1 MGCTPRQ
8 THRTMDKENVTI
20 DSKETLSSSKEKRG
34 RDGKQ
39 KKRQKTSQPQ
49 SPEPVASEDI
59 AHILDHSRY
68 FSKQKQMTSYADD
81 FLLRDLVHPKIMD
94 FDYFVTSGLQ
104 FQELLSV
111 QGLDAFVSLEDTYYP
126 NLIKVFYA
134 NLTILDNGDLCSEV
148 CKVKIRVKPRDWLA
162 IANLK
167 YEGQKFQ
174 LSKLP
179 DNIGFHRGQ
188 ALDAMVRPDLQ
199 GRNCKNTGSLTIED
213 RLLHYAFVH
222 ILMPRGSNY
231 ALVLMEDIFILW
243 AIKQRIQINWPYLIC
258 QHMKKCKV
266 NGMPL
271 PYGLLITKIMEF
283 HRIHLG
289 AENESLPGWSNRFNQ
304 KSLKKLKVIQVDG
317 VWQHSDQN
325 MSMPME
331 HGEEDGD
338 SESAE
343 KPQGSQPQAPQVTPD
358 SDMLNQFFSSIQGLQ
373 DGLNR
378 LTDIVREEFQRVD
391 KRFDDFD
398 KRFEDLHNLYQQG
411 PSQ

>member
-1 MGCTPRQ
+1 M
-8 THRTMDKENVTI
+8 
-20 DSKETLSSSKEKRG
+20 SSLSKEKG
-34 RDGKQ
+34 SRDGKQ

-49 SPEPVASEDI
+49 SPEPEASEDI

-188 ALDAMVRPDLQ
+188 ALDAMVRPELQ
-199 GRNCKNTGSLTIED
+199 GHNCKNAGS
-213 RLLHYAFVH
+213 
-222 ILMPRGSNY
+222 
-231 ALVLMEDIFILW
+231 
-243 AIKQRIQINWPYLIC
+243 
-258 QHMKKCKV
+258 
-266 NGMPL
+266 
-271 PYGLLITKIMEF
+271 
-283 HRIHLG
+283 
-289 AENESLPGWSNRFNQ
+289 
-304 KSLKKLKVIQVDG
+304 
-317 VWQHSDQN
+317 
-325 MSMPME
+325 
-331 HGEEDGD
+331 
-338 SESAE
+338 
-343 KPQGSQPQAPQVTPD
+343 
-358 SDMLNQFFSSIQGLQ
+358 
-373 DGLNR
+373 
-378 LTDIVREEFQRVD
+378 
-391 KRFDDFD
+391 
-398 KRFEDLHNLYQQG
+398 
-411 PSQ
+411 